1 VYKRQD
7 RRRDESRRATRHKT
21 VSRDDDDDDA
31 ARDDRRRLLDAPS
44 LGSGD
49 RPTGVG
55 AADASAHAALLS
67 DVIVDTAERGDGS
80 AAKRRWK
87 MFRGNGDGKP

>member
-1 VYKRQD
+1 MD
-7 RRRDESRRATRHKT
+7 RRRDESQRATRHKT
-21 VSRDDDDDDA
+21 VSREDDDDDD
-31 ARDDRRRLLDAPS
+31 
-44 LGSGD
+44 
-49 RPTGVG
+49 G

-67 DVIVDTAERGDGS
+67 DVIVDTDERGE